1 MTDAHGRER
10 DHPDGATVE
19 AGLALARAFTGI
31 SVRAV
36 AAAGDA
42 VTVPQLRVLMLIADA
57 GRTNVTAVGRELDVH
72 PSNATRVL
80 VRLGRAGLVERRP
93 DPDDRRHLLV
103 ELTPAGRE
111 LIGEVDAHRRAA
123 VADLLGRVPPERR
136 VGAAELLSALADAAA
151 PPTP

>member
-1 MTDAHGRER
+1 MTDAHGRDR
-10 DHPDGATVE
+10 DPPDGATVE

-103 ELTPAGRE
+103 EL
-111 LIGEVDAHRRAA
+111 
-123 VADLLGRVPPERR
+123 LGRVPPERR
-136 VGAAELLSALADAAA
+136 VGAADLLSALADAAA